1 MEEWSIHFSLL
12 DVDPD
17 TIQYIVVSSINIS
30 ENETEGII
38 RARADID
45 GMNVVKESMN

>member
-1 MEEWSIHFSLL
+1 MEDIWFTPLL
-12 DVDPD
+12 LTLIDPVQEICGILD
-17 TIQYIVVSSINIS
+17 NIS